1 MNEKQREYA
10 HQSIEV
16 LSQTFTLSP
25 EIKEIYKGGD
35 IPLSCVVQYVG
46 GVLNSL
52 KNVPICE
59 RIVRKFE
66 EKFDAHVYYCILSGN
81 FATMLYV
88 GKDENEWEY
97 MKPRLGERTMFAAV
111 YNRTYD
117 FFDFGDVVLGV
128 KNGALI
134 RIG

>member
-1 MNEKQREYA
+1 MNEKQRAYA
-10 HQSIEV
+10 NQSIEV
-16 LSQTFTLSP
+16 LSQTFDLSP

-52 KNVPICE
+52 KNVPTYE

-66 EKFDAHVYYCILSGN
+66 EKFDVHVYYCIPSSI
-81 FATMLYV
+81 FVTMLYV

-97 MKPRLGERTMFAAV
+97 LKPCLGKRVMYAAV
-111 YNRTYD
+111 YNCTYD
-117 FFDFGDVVLGV
+117 FYDFGDVVLGV
-128 KNGALI
+128 KNGVLT